1 MRFGPILLGRCFA
14 HATSPEDAL
23 LRYELAR
30 KHGANAVQN
39 HSRER
44 ANALQSSNLEQ
55 LGAGR
60 SADDLGLFGYDPTTV
75 PI

>member
-1 MRFGPILLGRCFA
+1 MVLGRYFA
-14 HATSPEDAL
+14 KAASADAAL
-23 LRYELAR
+23 RRYERAR
-30 KHGANAVQN
+30 KERANTAQI

-44 ANALQSSNLEQ
+44 ANALQSADLEH
-55 LGAGR
+55 LGPGQ